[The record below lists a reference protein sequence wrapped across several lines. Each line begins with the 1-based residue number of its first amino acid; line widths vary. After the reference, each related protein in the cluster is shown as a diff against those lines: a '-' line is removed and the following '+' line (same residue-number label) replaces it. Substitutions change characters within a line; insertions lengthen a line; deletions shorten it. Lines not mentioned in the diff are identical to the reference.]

1 MNGDISNNADV
12 ALAKA
17 QAVAVASKN
26 RQPQLPIAGGMPP
39 QTSLANNSSSA
50 HANQTLPMSSQVSTM
65 SQPSTMSQQGMMPQ
79 PMVTNQAPPMQT
91 HNIGKSPQ
99 NAGNISQSPH
109 MSPQTGTPR
118 QSPGPAIASKPVAAT
133 QPQLQ
138 NPQTPSAATPQNSQT
153 TISQTPGAQTP
164 PRVCKRWCF
173 RVLTFYCRP
182 VFYFRAYKNSTLRLY
197 IQHA

>member
-1 MNGDISNNADV
+1 MNGDISNNSDV

-26 RQPQLPIAGGMPP
+26 RQPQLPMAAGMPA
-39 QTSLANNSSSA
+39 QTSLANNNSSA
-50 HANQTLPMSSQVSTM
+50 HANQTLPMSSQASTMPQPSTM
-65 SQPSTMSQQGMMPQ
+65 SQPSTMPQQGMQMPQ
-79 PMVTNQAPPMQT
+79 PMATNQAPPMQT

-109 MSPQTGTPR
+109 MSPQTATPR
-118 QSPGPAIASKPVAAT
+118 QSPGPALAGGKPVAPI

-164 PRVCKRWCF
+164 PRVCKLWR
-173 RVLTFYCRP
+173 
-182 VFYFRAYKNSTLRLY
+182 
-197 IQHA
+197 

>member
-1 MNGDISNNADV
+1 MFYAALAVSFAEMNGDISNNADV

-17 QAVAVASKN
+17 QAVAVAAKN
-26 RQPQLPIAGGMPP
+26 RQPQLPVAGGMPP

-50 HANQTLPMSSQVSTM
+50 HASQTLPMS

-79 PMVTNQAPPMQT
+79 PMLTNQAPPMQT

-118 QSPGPAIASKPVAAT
+118 QSPGPAIASKPVAAA

-138 NPQTPSAATPQNSQT
+138 NPQTPNAATPPNSQT

-164 PRVCKRWCF
+164 PRVCK
-173 RVLTFYCRP
+173 V
-182 VFYFRAYKNSTLRLY
+182 
-197 IQHA
+197 